1 MMKTDVPGHS
11 CEQVSHAG
19 ENTPVKIEHAETDQ
33 SVHNEQKTGL
43 IIRYHVT
50 DKRSFKYTHPFD
62 LEYAGRHY
70 SVRNWKQL
78 YIQVVRCIFEEFPDR
93 VYALSGKSIRG
104 RGRTDVSDSAG
115 VNSLCKPA
123 RIAENLFLET
133 NESAGVIVEK
143 VGLFLDKC
151 NIDRDKV
158 TISYFQ
164 DDNNES
170 ADLDSGSSSH
180 PESKAEDV
188 TTGFTLDREV
198 VETDLFSDQGPNT
211 GLIIRYPITEKR
223 SYRFTQPF
231 ALEYLG
237 RHYSVKN
244 WKQAYVQLVKC
255 LLADFPDILLGLK
268 GKSIRGS
275 GRADIADEAGSALM
289 REPKEIGEGLFLE
302 TNENADTIVG
312 KVGLFLDLCGIGKD
326 KVSISYYT
334 SRGSKNPDG
343 NYGGSLEPSQKSD
356 QHNENWP
363 EIVETIAP
371 HLDKKTSR
379 EQFFHAVVMVLRIL
393 GWKRTNGS
401 MTTNERV
408 LCPDQSEVSVDIVL
422 TGRITGTKRNSRLPV
437 IVCSPSAGF
446 DDSSSQK
453 LKSCMHALDS
463 SVGVYFGSDI
473 RVFSERADTDEIE
486 VAKIAEY
493 LEGDPSGSHICH
505 WLSYDSFS
513 MERLCRECCDIC
525 VSGTRQKLRW
535 RISEILSDI
544 KNIRKLLSAGLE
556 SEGFDKEDVAAELA
570 ELGLFFRYRGQKPK
584 AGNSSSDLTGDAF
597 TSGGTH
603 GISIS
608 ASSIEEFRQRN
619 R

>member
-1 MMKTDVPGHS
+1 MKADVLTH
-11 CEQVSHAG
+11 CVEQASLNS
-19 ENTPVKIEHAETDQ
+19 ENAPVNTEHAEIDQ
-33 SVHNEQKTGL
+33 SVHDEQSTGL
-43 IIRYHVT
+43 IIRYPVT

-78 YIQVVRCIFEEFPDR
+78 YIQAVRCVFEEFPDR

-188 TTGFTLDREV
+188 STGFTLDREV
-198 VETDLFSDQGPNT
+198 VETDLFSDQGTNT

-231 ALEYLG
+231 ALEYVG
-237 RHYSVKN
+237 RHYSVRN

-255 LLADFPDILLGLK
+255 LLSDFPDRLLGLK

-275 GRADIADEAGSALM
+275 GRTDIADETGAALM

-302 TNENADTIVG
+302 TNENADTIVW

-326 KVSISYYT
+326 KVAISYYRDRE
-334 SRGSKNPDG
+334 SKNSDRGSGVSAD
-343 NYGGSLEPSQKSD
+343 PSRKTDSQ
-356 QHNENWP
+356 NENWP
-363 EIVETIAP
+363 EIIETIAP

-379 EQFFHAVVMVLRIL
+379 EQFFQAVIMVLRIL
-393 GWKRTNGS
+393 GWKCTNGS
-401 MTTNERV
+401 MTTNERFF
-408 LCPDQSEVSVDIVL
+408 CPNQAEVSVDIVL
-422 TGRITGTKRNSRLPV
+422 TDRTACNKRNSRLPV
-437 IVCSPSAGF
+437 MVCSPSAGF
-446 DDSSSQK
+446 DDSASQK
-453 LKSCMHALDS
+453 LKLCMHALDS

-486 VAKIAEY
+486 LAKIAEY
-493 LEGDPSGSHICH
+493 VKGDPSGSHICG

-513 MERLCRECCDIC
+513 MERLCRECSDIC
-525 VSGTRQKLRW
+525 VSGTRQELRW